1 MKLKS
6 KIFLVTAVSCFVA
19 VLIAIFISSRN
30 ISLMGE
36 HDILTK
42 SQAILSKLES
52 ARTYVA
58 EQKGLDLKVKAAIEK
73 YPDGNLSPE
82 TKIEILKQVPIF
94 AAMKIGNDVTKEDGY
109 LFKVFSDH
117 ARNEKNQASPQ
128 QLEFLA
134 RFRADPNLKEIVTK
148 TEDEIILTRPVRL
161 SEAQGCLTCHGHPS
175 TSPFHNGKDVLG
187 YRMEDYKDGY
197 IHGGFSIHSTL
208 DEVKAESKATIL
220 WLVLFTGIAT
230 LICLTFAVVLINK
243 PFSQIDSA
251 MVYLKQ
257 SGEQLR
263 SVSEEVN
270 STCQNISAATT
281 ESASSLEETSATTEE
296 ISSTIKATSE
306 NTTVA
311 RSESEACLRLAEEG
325 RETIEGLNNS
335 MSQIAEQSKKIQDIT
350 IVIEDIAFQTNLLA
364 LNASVEAAR
373 AGEHGKGFAVVADAV
388 RSLAAKSSS
397 SSKEIGALVKES
409 SDVIAK
415 GTEVAKDNAVQFS
428 SIVEKIKHVVEK
440 NQEISHAAVEQAKA
454 MQNINVAL
462 NELDKGMHVNT
473 SAINELT
480 QTSGVLSDQSG
491 ELHRLVENLTG
502 LMNGNAVVEPPTKM
516 ETEQISQHSSN
527 RPVFAKDK
535 SKSESIR
542 KDRAA

>member
-6 KIFLVTAVSCFVA
+6 KIFLITAISCLVA
-19 VLIAIFISSRN
+19 VLIAVFISSRN
-30 ISLMGE
+30 ISTLGE
-36 HDILTK
+36 HDIVSK
-42 SQAILSKLES
+42 AQSILSKLES
-52 ARTYVA
+52 VRTYVA
-58 EQKGLDLKVKAAIEK
+58 EQKGLDLKMKAAIEK
-73 YPDGNLSPE
+73 YPDGNISPE

-94 AAMKIGNDVTKEDGY
+94 AAMKVGNDVTKEDGY
-109 LFKVFSDH
+109 TFKVFSDH
-117 ARNEKNQASPQ
+117 ARNEKNQATPE
-128 QLEFLA
+128 QLDYMA
-134 RFRADPNLKEIVTK
+134 RFRADPSLKEIITK

-175 TSPFHNGKDVLG
+175 TSPFHNGKDILG
-187 YRMEDYKDGY
+187 YKMEDYKDGY
-197 IHGGFSIHSTL
+197 LHGGFSIHSSL
-208 DEVKAESKATIL
+208 DEVKAEAQSTIL
-220 WLVLFTGIAT
+220 WLIFFTGLAT
-230 LICLTFAVVLINK
+230 LICLAVAVVLINK
-243 PFSQIDSA
+243 PFGQIESA
-251 MVYLKQ
+251 MNFLRQ
-257 SGEQLR
+257 AGAQLR
-263 SVSEEVN
+263 TVSEEVN

-311 RSESEACLRLAEEG
+311 KSESEACLRLAEQG
-325 RETIEGLNNS
+325 RETIDGLNQS
-335 MSQIAEQSKKIQDIT
+335 MTQIAEQSKKIREIT
-350 IVIEDIAFQTNLLA
+350 TVIEDIAFQTNLLA

-388 RSLAAKSSS
+388 RSLAAKSSL

-409 SDVIAK
+409 SDVIAA
-415 GTEVAKDNAVQFS
+415 GADVAKNNAVQFS
-428 SIVEKIKHVVEK
+428 SIVEKIKHVVDK

-491 ELHRLVENLTG
+491 ELHRLVESLTG
-502 LMNGNAVVEPPTKM
+502 LMNGTGASASEGIGQ
-516 ETEQISQHSSN
+516 EQVLTLDRQASSQVSARSSN
-527 RPVFAKDK
+527 QPKK
-535 SKSESIR
+535 
-542 KDRAA
+542 RAA

>member
-6 KIFLVTAVSCFVA
+6 KIFLITAISCLVA
-19 VLIAIFISSRN
+19 VLIAVFISSRN
-30 ISLMGE
+30 ISTLGE
-36 HDILTK
+36 HDIVSK
-42 SQAILSKLES
+42 AQSILSKLES
-52 ARTYVA
+52 VRTYVA
-58 EQKGLDLKVKAAIEK
+58 EQKGLDLKMKAAIEK
-73 YPDGNLSPE
+73 YPDGNISPE

-94 AAMKIGNDVTKEDGY
+94 AAMKVGNDVTKEDGY
-109 LFKVFSDH
+109 TFKVFSDH
-117 ARNEKNQASPQ
+117 ARNEKNQATPE
-128 QLEFLA
+128 QLDYMA
-134 RFRADPNLKEIVTK
+134 RFRADPSLKEIITK

-175 TSPFHNGKDVLG
+175 TSPFHNGKDILG
-187 YRMEDYKDGY
+187 YKMEDYKDGY
-197 IHGGFSIHSTL
+197 LHGGFSIHSSL
-208 DEVKAESKATIL
+208 DEVKAEAQSTIL
-220 WLVLFTGIAT
+220 WLIFFTGLAT
-230 LICLTFAVVLINK
+230 LICLAVAVVLINK
-243 PFSQIDSA
+243 PFGQIESA
-251 MVYLKQ
+251 MNFLRQ
-257 SGEQLR
+257 AGAQLR
-263 SVSEEVN
+263 TVSKEVN

-311 RSESEACLRLAEEG
+311 KSESEACLRLAEQG
-325 RETIEGLNNS
+325 RETIDGLNQS
-335 MSQIAEQSKKIQDIT
+335 MTQIAEQSKKIREIT
-350 IVIEDIAFQTNLLA
+350 TVIEDIAFQTNLLA

-388 RSLAAKSSS
+388 RSLAAKSSL

-409 SDVIAK
+409 SDVIAA
-415 GTEVAKDNAVQFS
+415 GADVAKNNAVQFS
-428 SIVEKIKHVVEK
+428 SIVEKIKHVVDK

-491 ELHRLVENLTG
+491 ELHRLVESLTG
-502 LMNGNAVVEPPTKM
+502 LMNGTGASASEGIGQ
-516 ETEQISQHSSN
+516 EQVLTLDRQASSQVSARSSN
-527 RPVFAKDK
+527 QPKK
-535 SKSESIR
+535 
-542 KDRAA
+542 RAA